1 MALALRMCLAIPLQ
15 ELNAYLKASARY
27 STASQRHRRM
37 PCTLTEQHLET
48 ARTRMRAAYS
58 DHLDALATAG
68 MPLPRSAR

>member
-1 MALALRMCLAIPLQ
+1 MQTATEPHEVTETRRT
-15 ELNAYLKASARY
+15 YLKASARY